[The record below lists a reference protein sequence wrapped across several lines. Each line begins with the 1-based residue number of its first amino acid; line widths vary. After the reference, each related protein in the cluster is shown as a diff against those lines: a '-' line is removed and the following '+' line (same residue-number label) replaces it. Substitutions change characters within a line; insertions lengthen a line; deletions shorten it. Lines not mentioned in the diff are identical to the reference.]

1 MPVDLHVHTTASD
14 GSLAPSVV
22 VRSAA
27 MGGVTVLAVTD
38 HDSVGGIAEA
48 LEAAKACG
56 IELIPGVE
64 LSAGAVEDG
73 DVHILGLALDHTSE
87 ALLGTLEGLRERR
100 VERAHEMTDRLSAAG
115 HPLAFEDVL
124 AAAGGGSVGRVHIAQ
139 ALVACGSAD
148 TITTAFT
155 DFIGRGAPFYVHK
168 TTLDPHRA
176 IDLIHAA
183 GGIAVLAHPGLSG
196 ASALAMLVEAG
207 LDGIEAFHAEHTTYA
222 RDRFASL
229 AQKHGL
235 IVTGGSDYHG
245 PRVHSAPIG
254 AGGCPASAPAAV
266 RERAGLYRR

>member
-27 MGGVTVLAVTD
+27 MGGVTALAVTD
-38 HDSVGGIAEA
+38 HDSVDGIVEA

-56 IELIPGVE
+56 IDLIAGVE
-64 LSAGAVEDG
+64 LSAGAAEDG
-73 DVHILGLALDHTSE
+73 DVHILGLALDHTS
-87 ALLGTLEGLRERR
+87 ASLLATLAGLRERR
-100 VERAHEMTDRLSAAG
+100 VERAREMTERLSAGG

-139 ALVACGSAD
+139 ALVEAGSAE
-148 TITTAFT
+148 TIAAAFT

-168 TTLDPHRA
+168 ATLDPHRA
-176 IDLIHAA
+176 VELIHAA
-183 GGIAVLAHPGLSG
+183 GGVAVLAHPGLSG
-196 ASALAMLVEAG
+196 ASALPTLLDAG
-207 LDGIEAFHAEHTTYA
+207 LDGIEAFHAEHTTYD
-222 RDRFASL
+222 RDRFAAL
-229 AQKHGL
+229 AAKHGL

-254 AGGCPASAPAAV
+254 AGGCPAGAPAAV
-266 RERAGLYRR
+266 RERATLYSL